1 MIANFLQ
8 QVASGLVLGSIY
20 ALVAAGLT
28 LVYGTMRI
36 LNFAHG
42 EFYMLGGYMTFFA
55 AITFGLPP
63 AVALAVAA
71 IVVFAIGAAFHRLA
85 IRPLLGGD
93 GAMFST
99 IVVTL
104 GASLFIQNAALQ
116 LWGERFQSIPYYIDG
131 ILTIGSFRLPYQRVL
146 IFVCT
151 ILILAGVGLFLR
163 YSRLGFAIRAVAQD
177 SEAATA
183 LGVPAA
189 RIHTFAFGLASGLAA
204 LGAGLLAPIYAV
216 NPWMGVPLSLKA
228 FVVVILAGLGSFK
241 GAIIAGLLLGV
252 VESVGIS
259 LTSSEWQD
267 VISFATL
274 IVVIWF
280 RPWGLFGQPSR

>member
-1 MIANFLQ
+1 MIGAFSEQIAN
-8 QVASGLVLGSIY
+8 GLILGSIY

-28 LVYGTMRI
+28 VVYGTMRI

-42 EFYMLGGYMTFFA
+42 EFYMLGGYITFFA
-55 AITFGLPP
+55 VVSFGLPP
-63 AVALAVAA
+63 IVALAVAA
-71 IVVFAIGAAFHRLA
+71 VVVFAIGAAFQWFA
-85 IRPLLGGD
+85 IRPLLGGE

-104 GASLFIQNAALQ
+104 GASIFFQNAALQ
-116 LWGERFQSIPYYIDG
+116 LWGERFQSIPYYVDG
-131 ILTIGSFRLPYQRVL
+131 ILTIGSFRLPYQRLL
-146 IFVCT
+146 IFVCA
-151 ILILAGVGLFLR
+151 ILILTGVGLFLR
-163 YSRLGFAIRAVAQD
+163 YSRTGFAIRAVAQD
-177 SEAATA
+177 AEAATV

-189 RIHTFAFGLASGLAA
+189 RIHTFAFGLAAGLAA

-228 FVVVILAGLGSFK
+228 FVVIILAGLGSFK

-259 LTSSEWQD
+259 VTSSEWQD
-267 VISFATL
+267 VLSFAVL
-274 IVVIWF
+274 IVVIWI